1 MLAKTIHS
9 STYFISACI
18 FFIGSFFLI
27 FKANLT
33 INLLSYFLYISVL
46 IDALLQTFSFLT
58 KKTKLS
64 SLIRILF
71 DIISALILYFYPLF
85 LQVSVSLIFGI
96 YLFLYAIIELINY
109 HLYKKNKTR
118 GHLLVFLSFLIRF
131 VLSLFL
137 MFHPS
142 AKYQYVMLIIGIY
155 FGLYAFSQLNS
166 FISEIISNKI
176 KNNVRISIPIL
187 ISAFIPQKLITL
199 INELLTT
206 EEEVDLQAQKKAQ
219 EKKKRKADIEV
230 IIHLARSGSASFGH
244 IELSFEGKI
253 YSYGNYDMHS
263 RSLFDAIGDGVICI
277 ADRDAYLNYALT
289 NKKRY
294 LVLFGITL
302 SKREKEVV
310 KKRIHK
316 LITTNVI
323 DYYPDLQQAEM
334 GLIPQKE
341 YHDMSSDIYRYA
353 NRKFKKVIKGK
364 WKTFFV
370 LKTNCTGLV
379 DAVLNGVGLCILKI
393 NGILTPGSYYDFLNQ
408 EFLKKQSNVIYRKI
422 YTNSSNLSE
431 VPLQK

>member
-33 INLLSYFLYISVL
+33 INLLSYFLYISIL

-85 LQVSVSLIFGI
+85 LQVSVSLNFGI

-118 GHLLVFLSFLIRF
+118 GRLPVFLSFLIRF

-206 EEEVDLQAQKKAQ
+206 E
-219 EKKKRKADIEV
+219 
-230 IIHLARSGSASFGH
+230 
-244 IELSFEGKI
+244 
-253 YSYGNYDMHS
+253 
-263 RSLFDAIGDGVICI
+263 
-277 ADRDAYLNYALT
+277 
-289 NKKRY
+289 
-294 LVLFGITL
+294 
-302 SKREKEVV
+302 KEVV

-334 GLIPQKE
+334 GLLPQKE

-353 NRKFKKVIKGK
+353 NGKFKKVIKGK

-379 DAVLNGVGLCILKI
+379 DAVLNSVGLRILKI